1 MVPYS
6 QHSSYWRPDYRNRRG
21 WFALFRTDDL
31 PFPVL
36 YLDRARSVAE
46 VGQMAE
52 LLVCEFHLS
61 KG

>member
-6 QHSSYWRPDYRNRRG
+6 QHSSYWGPDYRNTRG
-21 WFALFRTDDL
+21 WFALLRADDL